1 MDPVTYIISLIG
13 GVTPWVVGQAFLA
26 ANIGFALTVA
36 GALPALLG
44 MRAGDAVM
52 SYGMGFAAGVMISA
66 SFTSLLIPA
75 EEVGGIIPVFTGFI
89 LGALATHVM
98 NELLP
103 HEHLVRGY
111 EGPEKLRRRL
121 RAAWLLVFAITIHN
135 IPEGAAVGA
144 AVAGSLRDGVI
155 LAIAIGIQNV
165 PEGLAVALPL
175 ITAGKRTRLAMGL
188 AVLSGAVEPVAA
200 AGAAAVIALSKAL
213 LPYMLSFAAGAMMYV
228 VSHEI
233 IPETHEG
240 GREIRAT
247 AGLIIGL
254 IIMFSLDAYYR

>member
-1 MDPVTYIISLIG
+1 MDPIIFIVSSIARA
-13 GVTPWVVGQAFLA
+13 TPWVVGQAFYA
-26 ANIGFALTVA
+26 ATIGFVLTVV

-44 MRAGDAVM
+44 LKAGDAVM
-52 SYGMGFAAGVMISA
+52 AYGMGFAAGVMISA

-75 EEVGGIIPVFTGFI
+75 EEIGGLVPVVAGFI
-89 LGALATHVM
+89 IGAAATHAM
-98 NELLP
+98 NEALP
-103 HEHLVRGY
+103 HEHLMKGY

-121 RAAWLLVFAITIHN
+121 RTAWLLVFAIIIHN

-144 AVAGSLRDGVI
+144 AVAESLRNGVI
-155 LAIAIGIQNV
+155 LAVAIGIQNI

-175 ITAGKRTRLAMGL
+175 ITAGKRLRLAMGL
-188 AVLSGAVEPVAA
+188 AVLSGAVEPIAA
-200 AGAAAVIALSKAL
+200 APAAAIVTVSRAV

-254 IIMFSLDAYYR
+254 IVMFALDAYYG

>member
-1 MDPVTYIISLIG
+1 MDPVAYIITSIAG
-13 GVTPWVVGQAFLA
+13 ATPWVVGQAFLA
-26 ANIGFALTVA
+26 ATIGFALTVV
-36 GALPALLG
+36 GAFPALLG
-44 MRAGDAVM
+44 LRAGDAVM
-52 SYGMGFAAGVMISA
+52 AYGMGFAAGVMISA

-75 EEVGGIIPVFTGFI
+75 EEVGGVLPVIVGFV
-89 LGALATHVM
+89 LGALATHAM
-98 NELLP
+98 NEALP
-103 HEHLVRGY
+103 HEHLMRGY

-121 RAAWLLVFAITIHN
+121 RAAWLLAFAIIIHN

-144 AVAGSLRDGVI
+144 AVAESLRDGVI
-155 LAIAIGIQNV
+155 LAIAIGIQNI

-175 ITAGKRTRLAMGL
+175 ITAGKRLRLAMGL
-188 AVLSGAVEPVAA
+188 AVLSGAVEPIAA
-200 AGAAAVIALSKAL
+200 AGAAAVVTLSRAL

-254 IIMFSLDAYYR
+254 IAMFALDAYYG

>member
-1 MDPVTYIISLIG
+1 MDPVAYIIASITG
-13 GVTPWVVGQAFLA
+13 STPWVVGQAFLA
-26 ANIGFALTVA
+26 ATIGFALTVA

-44 MRAGDAVM
+44 LKAGDKVM
-52 SYGMGFAAGVMISA
+52 AYGMGFAAGVMISA

-75 EEVGGIIPVFTGFI
+75 EEIGGIFPAIVGFL
-89 LGALATHVM
+89 LGALVM
-98 NELLP
+98 HAMNRALP
-103 HEHLVRGY
+103 HEHLMRGY
-111 EGPEKLRRRL
+111 EGPERLRRRL
-121 RAAWLLVFAITIHN
+121 RTAWLLAFAIIIHN

-144 AVAGSLRDGVI
+144 AVADSLRDGVI
-155 LAIAIGIQNV
+155 LAIAIGIQNI
-165 PEGLAVALPL
+165 PEGLAVAIPL
-175 ITAGKRTRLAMGL
+175 ITAGKRLRLAMGL
-188 AVLSGAVEPVAA
+188 AVLSGLVEPVAA
-200 AGAAAVIALSKAL
+200 AGAAAVVTLSRAL

-254 IIMFSLDAYYR
+254 IAMFALDAYYG